1 MKNINSS
8 ISSTDINYTP
18 ICTGAFGLKMVAGS
32 TGLPVG
38 IISKMVSGRS
48 VFPGC
53 GIRKIS
59 GSSGL
64 LTDTLILLHSSGPV
78 FSSWFLPIIL
88 FFFLLFPEPL
98 NSQGRNTGWEIFR
111 GNPALTGVT
120 REAIP
125 QSPRSLWTF
134 EIGDEIKSSPVIS
147 NSRII
152 IGSGDGYVY
161 CLDMQGKL
169 LWKFDSGN
177 TIEAPALIHNQ
188 KVYIG
193 NLGGSLYSLEISTGN
208 VVWEYTTDNQ
218 IMATP
223 NIWSDGK
230 TELLL
235 IGSYDYYLHAV
246 NPKDGS
252 MVWKYELFNYLN
264 AAVAIENDKAI
275 FGGCD
280 GLLHIVDIRTGKPGE
295 AMEIAS
301 YVAGSASLEN
311 GRAYVGDYD
320 GRFTAADY
328 INGKILWTWEDK
340 ERNLPFIASPS
351 IFENKVIIGN
361 RDRFVYCYNK
371 TTGEVLWRTNTGSR
385 VDASTL
391 TDGKRVLVAN
401 MRGDILLLDIN
412 TGNRQW
418 SFETGSPISGSPAIS
433 EGKII
438 IGTNDGTIWCFG
450 N

>member
-1 MKNINSS
+1 MQKNKKGGRMLMAKL
-8 ISSTDINYTP
+8 P
-18 ICTGAFGLKMVAGS
+18 AGI
-32 TGLPVG
+32 LVL
-38 IISKMVSGRS
+38 IVSLALS
-48 VFPGC
+48 ATQ
-53 GIRKIS
+53 S
-59 GSSGL
+59 
-64 LTDTLILLHSSGPV
+64 LIG
-78 FSSWFLPIIL
+78 
-88 FFFLLFPEPL
+88 
-98 NSQGRNTGWEIFR
+98 QGTNKGWEIFR
-111 GNPALTGVT
+111 GDPALKGVT

-125 QSPRSLWTF
+125 QNPRSLWTF
-134 EIGDEIKSSPVIS
+134 ETGDEIKSSPVIS
-147 NSRII
+147 GSRII
-152 IGSGDGYVY
+152 LGSGNGHVY
-161 CLDMQGKL
+161 CLDMQGRL

-188 KVYIG
+188 RVYIG
-193 NLGGSLYSLEISTGN
+193 NLGGSLFCLELSTGN
-208 VVWEYTTDNQ
+208 VVWEYECANQ
-218 IMATP
+218 IMAAP
-223 NIWSDGK
+223 NIWSGGT
-230 TELLL
+230 TELVLV
-235 IGSYDYYLHAV
+235 GSYDYYLHAI

-252 MVWKYELFNYLN
+252 LAWKYELSNYLN

-280 GLLHIVDIRTGKPGE
+280 GLLHIVDIKTGKPGE

-328 INGKILWTWEDK
+328 INGKILWTWEDE

-361 RDRFVYCYNK
+361 RDRFVYCFNK
-371 TTGEVLWRTNTGSR
+371 TSGELLWRTNTGNR
-385 VDASTL
+385 VDSSTL

-401 MRGDILLLDIN
+401 MRGDIMLLDISS
-412 TGNRQW
+412 GNRLW
-418 SFETGSPISGSPAIS
+418 GFETGSPISGSPAIS

>member
-1 MKNINSS
+1 MQNNKWLLTIILITS
-8 ISSTDINYTP
+8 I
-18 ICTGAFGLKMVAGS
+18 F
-32 TGLPVG
+32 
-38 IISKMVSGRS
+38 
-48 VFPGC
+48 FPG
-53 GIRKIS
+53 
-59 GSSGL
+59 
-64 LTDTLILLHSSGPV
+64 PM
-78 FSSWFLPIIL
+78 
-88 FFFLLFPEPL
+88 
-98 NSQGRNTGWEIFR
+98 NSQGRGTGWEMFR
-111 GNPALTGVT
+111 GDPALTGVT

-125 QSPRSLWTF
+125 RNLRSLWTF
-134 EIGDEIKSSPVIS
+134 ETGDEIKSSPVIH

-152 IGSGDGYVY
+152 IGAGDGHVY

-177 TIEAPALIHNQ
+177 TIEAPALIHDQ

-193 NLGGSLYSLEISTGN
+193 NLGGSLYCLELSTGK

-218 IMATP
+218 IMSAP

-230 TELLL
+230 SELLL

-246 NPKDGS
+246 NTKDGS
-252 MVWKYELFNYLN
+252 MVWQYELFNYLN
-264 AAVAIENDKAI
+264 ATVAIENDKAI

-280 GLLHIVDIRTGKPGE
+280 GLLHIVDIRTGKAGD

-328 INGKILWTWEDK
+328 VNGKILWTWEDK

-351 IFENKVIIGN
+351 IFENRVIIGN
-361 RDRFVYCYNK
+361 RDRFVYCYDK
-371 TTGEVLWRTNTGSR
+371 TSGEVMWRTNTGSR
-385 VDASTL
+385 VDASVL
-391 TDGKRVLVAN
+391 TDGRSVITAN
-401 MRGDILLLDIN
+401 MRGDVMLLDIQN
-412 TGNRQW
+412 GNRLW
-418 SFETGSPISGSPAIS
+418 SFETGSPISGSPALS

>member
-1 MKNINSS
+1 M
-8 ISSTDINYTP
+8 TE
-18 ICTGAFGLKMVAGS
+18 KM
-32 TGLPVG
+32 
-38 IISKMVSGRS
+38 
-48 VFPGC
+48 
-53 GIRKIS
+53 IRF
-59 GSSGL
+59 
-64 LTDTLILLHSSGPV
+64 PV
-78 FSSWFLPIIL
+78 FFTGTRKLLLSSCPVFTFGVLTFML
-88 FFFLLFPEPL
+88 FFTIFFTIFFPASV
-98 NSQGRNTGWEIFR
+98 NGQGRNSGWEMFR

-120 REAIP
+120 KESIP
-125 QSPRSLWTF
+125 GSPRSLWSF
-134 EIGDEIKSSPVIS
+134 ETGDEIKSSPVIH
-147 NSRII
+147 NSHII
-152 IGSGDGYVY
+152 IGAGDGYVY

-193 NLGGSLYSLEISTGN
+193 NLGGTLYCLELSTGKL
-208 VVWEYTTDNQ
+208 VWKYECDGQ
-218 IMATP
+218 IMSAP
-223 NIWSDGK
+223 NIWTDGK

-246 NPKDGS
+246 STKDGS
-252 MVWKYELFNYLN
+252 MAWKYELFNYLN
-264 AAVAIENDKAI
+264 ATVAIENDKAI

-280 GLLHIVDIRTGKPGE
+280 GMLHIVDIRTGKPGE
-295 AMEIAS
+295 ALEIAS

-328 INGKILWTWEDK
+328 VNGKILWTWEDK

-361 RDRFVYCYNK
+361 RDRFVYCYDK
-371 TTGEVLWRTNTGSR
+371 TTGDVLWRTNTGSR

-391 TDGKRVLVAN
+391 TDGKRVLAAN

-418 SFETGSPISGSPAIS
+418 AFETGSPISGSPALS
-433 EGKII
+433 GGKIV